1 MASHTDDDAHHGLA
15 LVLGPDSASAAAGR
29 TALWL
34 ATLAAALLVL
44 VAATDFAPGSGLDAG
59 LVALTLAAGPA
70 LGAWVAGRRA
80 GLLFTGLVVA
90 APLAGIAGA
99 YLVGALLG
107 VADAY
112 LEAVLLGVTGVPDV
126 RPWALAVSAVGYLL
140 FGTGAAF
147 ALGRIVSVAA
157 RER

>member
-1 MASHTDDDAHHGLA
+1 VATDTDDDADHGLA
-15 LVLGPDSASAAAGR
+15 LVLGPDSASATAGR

-34 ATLAAALLVL
+34 ATLAAALLIL
-44 VAATDFAPGSGLDAG
+44 VAVIDFAPGSGLDAG
-59 LVALTLAAGPA
+59 LVALALAAGPVH
-70 LGAWVAGRRA
+70 GAWVAGQRA

-99 YLVGALLG
+99 SLVGALLG
-107 VADAY
+107 VADAS
-112 LEAVLLGVTGVPDV
+112 LAAVRLAVAGVPDV

-147 ALGRIVSVAA
+147 ALGRLVSVAA